1 MLACGAAFCV
11 LSHQINC
18 QREISQ
24 SVCDAGMP
32 QHILG
37 TETAEYSG
45 SDPLYLRHG
54 LSVNGLQHCT
64 NLLVMGV
71 KRSVCVFSEFG
82 Y

>member
-1 MLACGAAFCV
+1 MWCCTLRSLTPDQ
-11 LSHQINC
+11 LSEG
-18 QREISQ
+18 EISQ

-37 TETAEYSG
+37 TETTEYS
-45 SDPLYLRHG
+45 DPDPSYLRHG

-64 NLLVMGV
+64 NLLVIGV

-82 Y
+82 F